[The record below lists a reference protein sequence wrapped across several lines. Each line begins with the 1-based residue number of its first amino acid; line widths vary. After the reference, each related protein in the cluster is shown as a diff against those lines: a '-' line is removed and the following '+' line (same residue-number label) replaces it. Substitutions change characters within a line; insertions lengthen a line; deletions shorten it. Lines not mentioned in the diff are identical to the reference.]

1 LDFFFDRQ
9 PFAEYS
15 AQVIGL
21 CEINKISGF
30 VTPVIFSNIYYLLR
44 QTARHDKVID
54 NLKQL
59 LTITDVLPMDREV
72 VSNALNSG
80 FRDFENGLQNFAAMK
95 NGEIDV
101 ILTRNLKD
109 YSKSEIGVLTP
120 ESYIK
125 SIIASRKKSAEI
137 IKCMDRS
144 S

>member
-1 LDFFFDRQ
+1 MDKVLIDTDVILDFFFDRQ

-21 CEINKISGF
+21 CETNKIKGF
-30 VTPVIFSNIYYLLR
+30 VTPVIYSNVYYLLR

-54 NLKQL
+54 KLKQL
-59 LTITDVLPMDREV
+59 LMITDVLSMDKEV

-80 FRDFENGLQNFAAMK
+80 FKDFEDSLQNFAAMK
-95 NGEIDV
+95 HGEIDV

-109 YSKSEIGVLTP
+109 FSKSEIGILTP

-125 SIIASRKKSAEI
+125 SIIASR
-137 IKCMDRS
+137 
-144 S
+144 